1 MLTIM
6 NFALWIVTQ
15 NALFFISCH
24 LIIQNFLFLI
34 HMLERGIELMIT

>member
-15 NALFFISCH
+15 NALFFIIDLKLCRT
-24 LIIQNFLFLI
+24 QMTNF
-34 HMLERGIELMIT
+34 